1 MRFFDIF
8 LSLILIIIFSP
19 LFLIITLI
27 VKYKIG
33 TPIFFKQLRPG
44 KNKKPFLII
53 KFRTMKHSID
63 SFGNQLP
70 DHLRIDSF
78 GKFLRSSSLDE
89 LPELWNVLKGDMSF
103 VGPRPLLLEYLP
115 LYTPRQ
121 SLRHE
126 LRPGI
131 TGWAQINGRNNIS
144 WEKKLEMDVW
154 YIENRSFW
162 LDIKILLITI
172 YKVLKKDGINKIGK
186 TTTDKFEGNAK

>member
-1 MRFFDIF
+1 MSFFDIF
-8 LSLILIIIFSP
+8 LSLTLLIILSP
-19 LFLIITLI
+19 LFLIITLS
-27 VKYKIG
+27 VKHKIG

-53 KFRTMKHSID
+53 KFRTMKNSID
-63 SFGNQLP
+63 SLGNQLP
-70 DHLRIDSF
+70 DDLRIDSF
-78 GKFLRSSSLDE
+78 GKLLRSSSLDE